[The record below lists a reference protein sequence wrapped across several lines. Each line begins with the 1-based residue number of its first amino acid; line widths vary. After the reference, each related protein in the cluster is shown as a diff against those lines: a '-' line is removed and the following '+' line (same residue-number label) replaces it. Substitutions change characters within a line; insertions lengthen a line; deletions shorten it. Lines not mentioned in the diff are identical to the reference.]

1 MTGKQKG
8 HKTENHLQF
17 KAMNT
22 LFDIQVIDSNV
33 PEWKNTIFAWIKYVE
48 KEWSRFHEDNE
59 MFRLNHLRVGEKMDI
74 TPPLFDVLMQAEHF
88 RVTTSGLFSP
98 YLLSQML
105 FHGYDQSFPFQK
117 EHASKNTMPAVYDL
131 NTAPF
136 RFDQKT
142 GTIERIADGMVDLGG
157 IGKGYAVQ
165 SASQWL
171 KEVGQ
176 ARAGM
181 VDGGGDI
188 TVWSDGRKEW
198 TIGVAHPFDS
208 DQEIAQFRMKNGS
221 IATSNTVYRS
231 WQSGKEKKHHILNGQ
246 TGLPANQPIIQA
258 TVITDTCL
266 HAEVGAKLCLLV
278 DEANI
283 DSMLTNISPTFSYLL
298 VHKDGSI
305 LKQRR
310 EARI

>member
-8 HKTENHLQF
+8 HKAENHLQF

-22 LFDIQVIDSNV
+22 IFEIQVIDCRV
-33 PEWKNTIFAWIKYVE
+33 PEWKNAIFAWIKYVE
-48 KEWSRFHEDNE
+48 NEWSRFQEDNE
-59 MFRLNHLRVGEKMDI
+59 LFRLNHLQIGERAEI
-74 TPPLFDVLMQAEHF
+74 TPPLFDVLKQAEQF
-88 RVTTSGLFSP
+88 RVTTNGLFSP
-98 YLLSQML
+98 YLLPQML
-105 FHGYDQSFPFQK
+105 FHGYDRSFPFQQT
-117 EHASKNTMPAVYDL
+117 HVSKNKMPAVYHL

-142 GTIERIADGMVDLGG
+142 GTVERIAEGMIDLGG

-188 TVWSDGRKEW
+188 TVWSNGRKEW
-198 TIGVAHPFDS
+198 IIGVAHPFDS
-208 DQEIAQFRMKNGS
+208 DQEIAHFRMKNGS

-231 WQSGKEKKHHILNGQ
+231 WQSGEEKKHHILNGQ
-246 TGLPANQPIIQA
+246 TGLPADQPIIQA

-266 HAEVGAKLCLLV
+266 HAEVGAKLCLMV

-283 DSMLTNISPTFSYLL
+283 DSMLTEISPTFSYLL
-298 VHKDGSI
+298 VHKNGSI
-305 LKQRR
+305 LKQRK
-310 EARI
+310 EVRI